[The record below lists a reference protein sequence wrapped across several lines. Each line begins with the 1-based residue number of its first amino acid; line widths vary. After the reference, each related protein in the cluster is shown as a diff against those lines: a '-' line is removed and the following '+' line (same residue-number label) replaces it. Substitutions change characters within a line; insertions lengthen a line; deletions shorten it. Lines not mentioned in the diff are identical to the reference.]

1 MRYKRIFKDI
11 QYIQI
16 MYMIK
21 KKGTLK
27 KRRVPF
33 FVFVL

>member
-21 KKGTLK
+21 KKGTL
-27 KRRVPF
+27 RFLRVPF
-33 FVFVL
+33 FFVI

>member
-21 KKGTLK
+21 KKGTFHFW
-27 KRRVPF
+27 RVPF